1 MTPLET
7 LVVIEHR
14 IKGQS
19 LSHIIESLLP
29 RETPVTW
36 ARRLSGWED
45 YSFPAQVIAVA
56 RIISQRAMKENG
68 LKLTEDGRVVSRD
81 AKVRMDPK
89 PERTF
94 QIAVG
99 DEQLTVEYTPDYFPG
114 KDLLSF
120 VSTKPHCLSETGHLS
135 QFVPRDIVDACGGPE
150 AFAGLYAEAK
160 LQGTDNDLMAVFE
173 GKSLDPKRRKPSRGN
188 HSARV
193 VGGPESSVTPV
204 EQRTLF

>member
-1 MTPLET
+1 MTPTET
-7 LVVIEHR
+7 LVLIEHR
-14 IKGQS
+14 LKGQS
-19 LSHIIESLLP
+19 LSHIIETLLP
-29 RETPVTW
+29 RETPITW
-36 ARRLSGWED
+36 ARRLSGWDE
-45 YSFPAQVIAVA
+45 YPFPAQVKAIA

-68 LKLTEDGRVVSRD
+68 LRLTEDGRVVSRD

-94 QIAVG
+94 TLAIA
-99 DEQLTVEYTPDYFPG
+99 DEQLTVEYTSDYYPG

-120 VSTKPHCLSETGHLS
+120 VSPKPHCLSETGHLS

-150 AFAGLYAEAK
+150 AFAALYAEAK
-160 LQGTDNDLMAVFE
+160 VQGTDKELMAVFE
-173 GKSLDPKRRKPSRGN
+173 GRSPDPKRRKPSRGN

-193 VGGPESSVTPV
+193 VGEPESSVTPV